1 MNFLSCIKAQKLFE
15 GKKCEDV
22 VGLIRMTFVL
32 IIIIS
37 ILEMLHGASIL
48 RVKGP
53 STYWIT
59 LR

>member
-53 STYWIT
+53 STY
-59 LR
+59 